1 MKDMNKVKEL
11 INKLLAVT
19 SENGATENEVISAT
33 LKVQQILAK
42 YDMTMADI
50 GEVNT
55 DEIIEAGVNTSR
67 DLWKYSLAT
76 VIADNYN

>member
-19 SENGATENEVISAT
+19 SENGATENEVITAT

-55 DEIIEAGVNTSR
+55 DEIIEVGVDTSR

-76 VIADNYN
+76 LIVTL